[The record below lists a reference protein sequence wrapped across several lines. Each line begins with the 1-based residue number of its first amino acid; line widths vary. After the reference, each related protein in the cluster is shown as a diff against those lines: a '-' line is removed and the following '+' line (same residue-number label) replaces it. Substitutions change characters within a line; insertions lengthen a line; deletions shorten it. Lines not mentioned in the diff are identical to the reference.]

1 MNNFIMLS
9 PQYPPRLRF
18 FANRLKARGFN
29 VLGIGDADWGCL
41 APELRDDLAEYCK
54 ADLACY
60 SGNEELVG
68 DKFASIR
75 SAVQYLAEKHGPI
88 TYLESFNE
96 WWLPLDAAL
105 RQDLD
110 IPGIRPREL
119 SHLVRKSLMKE
130 RFRQAGVAVVKGA
143 AVTDLDGML
152 AFLEDCG
159 RDIIVKP
166 DRGVGA
172 SDTRRIRSPEEAA
185 RFFGE
190 LNPAFPYY
198 MEKFISGP
206 GRELYSFDGFTDAAG
221 APVFFTSHHY
231 NDGILEVVEGNP
243 LSYHNLLA
251 GEIPAGLKK
260 AGLAALKAF
269 GLKKNF
275 FHIEFFYLDG
285 VYYGLEINARPPGVL
300 TVDMINHSKGV
311 DCWDLY
317 ARMCAGEK
325 LDVKLPCDLICAYAA
340 RLSGRPYQLPH
351 EELLAR
357 YGGEIVFH
365 MPMDSKVMGD
375 YAYLVLTKTQ
385 QRRMEILDQIAAL
398 RA

>member
-29 VLGIGDADWGCL
+29 VLGVGDADWGSL
-41 APELRDDLAEYCK
+41 DGALRADLAHYSR

-60 SGNEELVG
+60 CGNEELAC
-68 DKFASIR
+68 DKYSEL
-75 SAVQYLAEKHGPI
+75 LATVRHLTETHGPAA
-88 TYLESFNE
+88 YLESFNE

-105 RQDLD
+105 RQDLG
-110 IPGIRPREL
+110 IPGLKPAEL
-119 SHLVRKSLMKE
+119 ASLVRKSLMKQ
-130 RFRQAGVAVVKGA
+130 RFRQAGVAVVDGEM
-143 AVTDLDGML
+143 VTDLKALL
-152 AFLEDCG
+152 AFFERCG

-172 SDTRRIRSPEEAA
+172 SDTRRIRTRAEAEA
-185 RFFGE
+185 FFRDR
-190 LNPAFPYY
+190 NPAFPYY
-198 MEKFISGP
+198 TEKFISGP
-206 GRELYSFDGFTDAAG
+206 GRELYSFDGFTDTAG
-221 APVFFTSHHY
+221 KPVFFTCHHY

-243 LSYHNLLA
+243 LSYHNLRLH
-251 GEIPAGLKK
+251 EIPADLKA
-260 AGLAALKAF
+260 AGMAALKAF

-275 FHIEFFYLDG
+275 FHIEFFKQG
-285 VYYGLEINARPPGVL
+285 GACYGLEINARPPGVL
-300 TVDMINHSKGV
+300 TVDMINHSKGI

-325 LDVKLPCDLICAYAA
+325 LDVKLPGDKVCAYAA
-340 RLSGRPYQLPH
+340 RVFNRPYRLSH

-357 YGGEIVFH
+357 HAGRIVFH

-375 YAYLVLTKTQ
+375 YAYLVLTETQ
-385 QRRMEILDQIAAL
+385 EQRIEILDQITEL